1 MSGGWYHFV
10 MTRRRPTQAQ
20 ATIPKGLRSAPLV
33 VGSRAFV
40 VLSYP
45 IEGTAR
51 VNVNAHAE
59 DDPRSTLTTAE
70 RDVGQAVIRGM
81 SSAEIAAARSRSVS
95 TINKQIESLYRKL
108 GVHSRSEL
116 CARYETLAI
125 SQPARQR
132 T

>member
-1 MSGGWYHFV
+1 
-10 MTRRRPTQAQ
+10 MTRRSSTKAQ
-20 ATIPKGLRSAPLV
+20 APIPKALRSAPLV

-45 IEGTAR
+45 IEGAAR
-51 VNVNAHAE
+51 VNGELISPAE
-59 DDPRSTLTTAE
+59 DDPRSTLTATE
-70 RDVGQAVIRGM
+70 RAVGQAVIGGM

-116 CARYETLAI
+116 CARYETLAL
-125 SQPARQR
+125 ARR
-132 T
+132 GR